1 MRILQAINYDIK
13 FQFRHGFYYAYLLL
27 SILYI
32 IAFRLMPFS
41 MGRYAA
47 TVIIFSDPAVM
58 GFFFIGGV
66 VLLEKGQNIYQSLF
80 VTPLRVH
87 EYLIAKIVSL
97 TLLSTVTSFAIIL
110 LSFGKIHNPFI
121 FLIGVMLTSTF
132 FTLIGFTLAARC
144 KNINQYIIIAPI
156 YTIIF
161 VLPMIEYFGLVKSWL
176 FNLLPAKP
184 SLLLIQTAFYKVPPL
199 DIAFGIAA
207 LLVWCAISYIWAKN
221 WFFKY
226 VILRAGEGN

>member
-1 MRILQAINYDIK
+1 MRILQAIKYDIK

-27 SILYI
+27 SIIYI
-32 IAFRLMPFS
+32 IAFRLMPLAA
-41 MGRYAA
+41 GKYAA

-58 GFFFIGGV
+58 GFFFIGGI

-97 TLLSTVTSFAIIL
+97 TLLATVTSVAIIL
-110 LSFGKIHNPFI
+110 LSFGEIHNPLV
-121 FLIGVMLTSTF
+121 FLIGVMLTSMF
-132 FTLIGFTLAARC
+132 FTLIGFTLAVRC

-161 VLPMIEYFGLVKSWL
+161 VLPMLEYFGLAKSWL

-184 SLLLIQTAFYKVPPL
+184 SLLLIQTVFYEVPPL

-207 LLVWCAISYIWAKN
+207 LLVWCAISYIWAQN
-221 WFFKY
+221 WFYKY
-226 VILRAGEGN
+226 VILRAGEGF